1 MTWVVRPTFPP
12 QEHFVSS
19 SSHKTCIAWIEKRR
33 VALTTREKYESSVMV
48 WFPVISLAFFLNTR
62 RRC

>member
-19 SSHKTCIAWIEKRR
+19 SSHKTCTAWIEKRR
-33 VALTTREKYESSVMV
+33 VALTTLEKYELSVMV
-48 WFPVISLAFFLNTR
+48 LSPVILQAFFLNTR
-62 RRC
+62 RR